1 MKKLLLKFQL
11 SLSMFRVYVIY
22 IYRHNV
28 LKKKKIKK
36 NTRKMENEKI
46 NLIILFHKNSQ
57 NIRNEIL
64 KLEN

>member
-1 MKKLLLKFQL
+1 
-11 SLSMFRVYVIY
+11 MF
-22 IYRHNV
+22 